1 MIRVKRSNF
10 GYMDLH
16 HNTITSALKEL
27 IREVLLEE
35 GILPLDREEPC
46 SKAME
51 AYMNTFQ
58 AGKLIKKSYKYV
70 AKLIRNGKIAGMKVG
85 GEWLIHRDDLN
96 NFLKSSK
103 TIKTD

>member
-1 MIRVKRSNF
+1 
-10 GYMDLH
+10 MDFH
-16 HNTITSALKEL
+16 QDTITTVLKEL

-58 AGKLIKKSYKYV
+58 AGRIIKKSHKYV
-70 AKLIRNGKIAGMKVG
+70 AKLIRVGKIAAKKIG
-85 GEWLIHRDDLN
+85 GEWLIHQDELN
-96 NFLKSSK
+96 KFLMGLQTNKTTSK
-103 TIKTD
+103 

>member
-1 MIRVKRSNF
+1 
-10 GYMDLH
+10 MDLH
-16 HNTITSALKEL
+16 QNTITSALKEL
-27 IREVLLEE
+27 IREVLFEE
-35 GILPLDREEPC
+35 GILPLDREESG

-51 AYMNTFQ
+51 AYLNTFQ

-96 NFLKSSK
+96 NFLKGSK